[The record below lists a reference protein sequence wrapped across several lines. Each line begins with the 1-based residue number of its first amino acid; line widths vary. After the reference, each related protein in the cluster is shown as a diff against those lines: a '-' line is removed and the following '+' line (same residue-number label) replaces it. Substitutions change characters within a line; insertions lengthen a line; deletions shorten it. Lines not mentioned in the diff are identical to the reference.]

1 MVLYII
7 LAIIVI
13 ILIAVGV
20 LFYLRSNKRQI
31 IEKAI
36 ERKNEIETLPFDQNL
51 AQLSKLNLK
60 GETKTK
66 YDAMKKDN
74 VESTNKYLAPVE
86 EKIHNAEALLDKF
99 SFNASQSEIDDA
111 NELMDSYEQSYQQQL
126 EDVNEIIALYK
137 DNDELYDKCKVDY
150 REMKRDVL
158 ANRHQFGEAASLL
171 ETEIEIFEPR
181 LEQYEVLKA
190 DGNYVQAHNHIAALN
205 EQMKQL
211 RFYMEEIPELIRETQ
226 KELPGQF
233 QDLKYG
239 CRDLKVEGYDLDH
252 VKVDS
257 TLQSLKTELS
267 FVEPLISR
275 LELEEAND
283 KLANINDKLDDMYD
297 LIEHEVKAKND
308 VEETKDIITDNL
320 FKAKDMNYTLQ
331 TEIEYVRENYYIN
344 ESDAQSVRQFENEIQ
359 SLISVYDDILKEMS
373 KSAVRYSEVQDNLQ
387 YLEDHVTVI
396 NDKQEKLQNHLIQ
409 LREDEAEAE
418 DNLLRV
424 QSKKEEVYRRLLASN
439 LTSVPERFII
449 MKNEI
454 DHEVR
459 DVNEQFSER
468 PIHVKQLKDKVS
480 KIVIQMNTFEDEAN
494 DVLVNAVYAEKLI
507 QYGNRYR
514 KDYSNV
520 DKSLN
525 EAERLFKNNRYKRAI
540 EIAEQA
546 LESVEPGVTKH
557 IEEEVIKQ

>member
-171 ETEIEIFEPR
+171 ETEIEKFEPR

-190 DGNYVQAHNHIAALN
+190 DGNYVQAHNH
-205 EQMKQL
+205 
-211 RFYMEEIPELIRETQ
+211 
-226 KELPGQF
+226 
-233 QDLKYG
+233 
-239 CRDLKVEGYDLDH
+239 
-252 VKVDS
+252 
-257 TLQSLKTELS
+257 
-267 FVEPLISR
+267 
-275 LELEEAND
+275 
-283 KLANINDKLDDMYD
+283 
-297 LIEHEVKAKND
+297 
-308 VEETKDIITDNL
+308 
-320 FKAKDMNYTLQ
+320 
-331 TEIEYVRENYYIN
+331 
-344 ESDAQSVRQFENEIQ
+344 
-359 SLISVYDDILKEMS
+359 
-373 KSAVRYSEVQDNLQ
+373 
-387 YLEDHVTVI
+387 
-396 NDKQEKLQNHLIQ
+396 
-409 LREDEAEAE
+409 
-418 DNLLRV
+418 
-424 QSKKEEVYRRLLASN
+424 
-439 LTSVPERFII
+439 
-449 MKNEI
+449 
-454 DHEVR
+454 
-459 DVNEQFSER
+459 
-468 PIHVKQLKDKVS
+468 
-480 KIVIQMNTFEDEAN
+480 
-494 DVLVNAVYAEKLI
+494 
-507 QYGNRYR
+507 
-514 KDYSNV
+514 
-520 DKSLN
+520 
-525 EAERLFKNNRYKRAI
+525 
-540 EIAEQA
+540 
-546 LESVEPGVTKH
+546 
-557 IEEEVIKQ
+557 

>member
-99 SFNASQSEIDDA
+99 SFNASQCEIDDA

-171 ETEIEIFEPR
+171 ETEIEKFEPR

-211 RFYMEEIPELIRETQ
+211 RSYMEEIPELIRETQ

>member
-171 ETEIEIFEPR
+171 ETEIEKFEPR

-211 RFYMEEIPELIRETQ
+211 RSYMEEIPELIRETQ

-239 CRDLKVEGYDLDH
+239 CRDFKVEGYDLDH

>member
-36 ERKNEIETLPFDQNL
+36 ERKNEIETLPFDQNH

-99 SFNASQSEIDDA
+99 SFNASQCEIDDA

-171 ETEIEIFEPR
+171 ETEIEKFEPR

-211 RFYMEEIPELIRETQ
+211 RSYMEEIPELIRETQ

>member
-99 SFNASQSEIDDA
+99 SFNASQCEIDDA

-171 ETEIEIFEPR
+171 ETEIEKFEPR

-211 RFYMEEIPELIRETQ
+211 RSYMEEIPELIRETQ

-239 CRDLKVEGYDLDH
+239 CRDFKVEGYDLDH

>member
-171 ETEIEIFEPR
+171 ETEIEKFEPR

-297 LIEHEVKAKND
+297 LIEREVKAKND

>member
-36 ERKNEIETLPFDQNL
+36 ERKNEIETLPFDQSL

-171 ETEIEIFEPR
+171 ETEIEKFEPR

>member
-99 SFNASQSEIDDA
+99 SFNASQCEIDDA

-171 ETEIEIFEPR
+171 ETEIEKFEPR

-211 RFYMEEIPELIRETQ
+211 RSYMEEIPELIRETQ

-233 QDLKYG
+233 QELKYG

>member
-171 ETEIEIFEPR
+171 ETEIEKFEPR

-211 RFYMEEIPELIRETQ
+211 RSYMEEIPELIRETQ

-297 LIEHEVKAKND
+297 LIEHEFKAKND

>member
-99 SFNASQSEIDDA
+99 SFNASQCEIDDA

-171 ETEIEIFEPR
+171 ETEIEKFEPR

-211 RFYMEEIPELIRETQ
+211 RSYMEEIPELIRETQ

-297 LIEHEVKAKND
+297 LIEREVKAKND

>member
-51 AQLSKLNLK
+51 TQLSKLNLK

-99 SFNASQSEIDDA
+99 SFNAAQSEIDDA

-171 ETEIEIFEPR
+171 ETEIEKFEPR

-211 RFYMEEIPELIRETQ
+211 RSYMEEIPELIRETQ

-514 KDYSNV
+514 KDYRNV